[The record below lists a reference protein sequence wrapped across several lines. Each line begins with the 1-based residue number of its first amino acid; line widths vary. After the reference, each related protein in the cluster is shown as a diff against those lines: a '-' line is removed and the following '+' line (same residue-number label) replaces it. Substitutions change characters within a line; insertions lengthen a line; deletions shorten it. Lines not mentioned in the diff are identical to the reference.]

1 MILTDA
7 GVLVALLDA
16 DDPHH
21 AICVATTRRLPA
33 APLLTSWVCFTEA
46 MYLLGTVG
54 GHRFQSALWRLRV
67 SGRLLLHDLS
77 STEADRMEGLMAQY
91 ADTPM
96 DLANASLVA
105 IAESRSLRRVFTTDS
120 DFYVYRLMDG
130 SVLQVVP

>member
-7 GVLVALLDA
+7 GALVALLDA

-21 AICVATTRRLPA
+21 AICVVTTRRLPA
-33 APLLTSWVCFTEA
+33 EPLLTSWVCFTEA

-54 GHRFQSALWRLRV
+54 GHRFQSALWRLRAT
-67 SGRLLLHDLS
+67 GRLQLHDL
-77 STEADRMEGLMAQY
+77 TGAEADRMEALMAQY
-91 ADTPM
+91 YDTPM
-96 DLANASLVA
+96 DLADASLVV